1 MIYGVPI
8 DQRRCAS
15 SGEGEAMQAGDAE
28 HGMVNAFVFEAVVAE
43 DPVESGGVPLRLS
56 VSGECSA
63 LLR

>member
-15 SGEGEAMQAGDAE
+15 SGEGEAMPAGDAE

-43 DPVESGGVPLRLS
+43 DLVES
-56 VSGECSA
+56 
-63 LLR
+63 